1 MFGRP
6 CFFRVGDDGGKYRRV
21 LSVAHHPFIVGMD
34 YAFQTPELGIM
45 CLELVT
51 GGDLQ
56 VRLCLD
62 SGVVQNQS
70 IGVLH
75 DLNRGVLSIWS
86 SYAYDAP
93 QIEC

>member
-1 MFGRP
+1 MGNH
-6 CFFRVGDDGGKYRRV
+6 RRV

-56 VRLCLD
+56 VCLD
-62 SGVVQNQS
+62 CGIVQNQS
-70 IGVLH
+70 MGILH
-75 DLNRGVLSIWS
+75 GLNRGAL
-86 SYAYDAP
+86 
-93 QIEC
+93 